1 MLKHVMIGDIKV
13 RIDHESGFLCVTDLA
28 GIRGDST
35 DNIKNW
41 MKNTQTIQ
49 FFEAWERDNS
59 TEPETIDFQS
69 IYDKNRDQAYR
80 LSATQLVDF
89 GCQGI
94 FVRRGRHGGTF
105 CHIDWA
111 THFANWFDPEYY
123 VYTIRAGREM
133 YNLLYGMDQN
143 YLRFSRQL
151 AAKNYGLVNEANQ
164 KRRYPQLPLPHTKN
178 HVPGQGDE
186 ILLLRLQ
193 QQVDADILN
202 LALWE
207 MTALDWRTRFSEL
220 AKGNKNMR
228 DYATTEELET
238 MSALQIVMRE
248 LQDHQYSAT
257 EKLQHLRDRAVDLLK
272 FYCDTPQKED
282 TLELARQKRGW

>member
-1 MLKHVMIGDIKV
+1 MIGEIKV
-13 RIDHESGFLCVTDLA
+13 RIDHESGFLCITDLA
-28 GIRGDST
+28 GIRGVPA
-35 DNIKNW
+35 DNIRNW
-41 MKNTQTIQ
+41 MTNTQSIA

-59 TEPETIDFQS
+59 NDPDTIDFSPIHLQ
-69 IYDKNRDQAYR
+69 NVDQAFR
-80 LSATQLVDF
+80 LSAAKLIEF

-94 FVRRGRHGGTF
+94 FVRRGRYGGTF

-111 THFANWFDPEYY
+111 THFANWFDPQYY

-143 YLRFSRQL
+143 YLRFSRKL
-151 AAKNYGLVNEANQ
+151 AAKNYGLLNEANE
-164 KRRYPQLPLPHTKN
+164 KRRYPQLPSSHTT
-178 HVPGQGDE
+178 HHIPGRGDE
-186 ILLLRLQ
+186 ILVRRLQ
-193 QQVDADILN
+193 RQVDADILN

-207 MTALDWRTRFSEL
+207 MTAQDWRTRFPEL
-220 AKGNKNMR
+220 AKGGKNMR
-228 DYATTEELET
+228 DYGTTEELET

-248 LQDHQYSAT
+248 LQDNQYTAT

-282 TLELARQKRGW
+282 TLELAREKRGW